1 MKKVKLMLLSL
12 SILAV
17 VGGALAFT
25 AKTGTTYCTADVDS
39 NGNCP
44 AICPLPGKLSPVITT
59 KFVCTTTSVGTAAD
73 PCNQVNGPAPAC
85 FVKVQK
91 TIE

>member
-25 AKTGTTYCTADVDS
+25 VKSGDQFCTAPAAINS
-39 NGNCP
+39 NCP
-44 AICPLPGKLSPVITT
+44 SLNCPDLAQTAPAEQEDDYL
-59 KFVCTTTSVGTAAD
+59 CTTTSFNGGCRPGGISLKCGGT
-73 PCNQVNGPAPAC
+73 PIHN
-85 FVKVQK
+85 